1 MNANP
6 LDLALDLVRGPA
18 MDRLSDLMGRIKM
31 AQLTPAELCALLAIF
46 EAADARVNVPA
57 AAVFTLHTD
66 GRCER

>member
-18 MDRLSDLMGRIKM
+18 MDRLGELMGRIKM

-46 EAADARVNVPA
+46 EAVDARVNVPGG
-57 AAVFTLHTD
+57 AVLTFVPN
-66 GRCER
+66 GRCE